1 MLSVVV
7 LSGFGRFFRIY
18 QKIRQLK
25 IAKKNLV
32 EFDFKISLIVARDQ
46 KIKTQAAQAK
56 LPRSVAQL
64 VTQAPVDQSL

>member
-46 KIKTQAAQAK
+46 KLKHK
-56 LPRSVAQL
+56 RLK
-64 VTQAPVDQSL
+64 

>member
-46 KIKTQAAQAK
+46 KLKHK
-56 LPRSVAQL
+56 RLK
-64 VTQAPVDQSL
+64 QSCRGQWLNS